1 MICAESLSCG
11 TPIVGFEAGAP
22 ETISLPQYSAFCR
35 YGDVDALQ
43 KLLEQALLKKENK
56 EEISRLALTVYRKQ
70 EMCERYLGIYKELAN
85 EE

>member
-1 MICAESLSCG
+1 MVCAESLSCG

-22 ETISLPQYSAFCR
+22 ETISLPRYSAFCS

-43 KLLEQALLKKENK
+43 KQLEQALLKKENK
-56 EEISRLALTVYRKQ
+56 EELSRLALTVYGK
-70 EMCERYLGIYKELAN
+70 EKMCERYLGIYKELAN

>member
-1 MICAESLSCG
+1 MVCAESLCCG

-35 YGDVDALQ
+35 YGDIDGL
-43 KLLEQALLKKENK
+43 KKRLEQAIQKKENK
-56 EEISRLALTVYRKQ
+56 EEISHMALSVYGKQ
-70 EMCERYLGIYKELAN
+70 EMCQRYLGIYKELTN